1 MAGEIRVCSISKL
14 AAKEKIVTEDLIH
27 CKTMFS
33 SVKILDYQSKNT
45 LWDSA
50 VVLTR
55 AEDRKRNDKAN
66 KSGNSSRAVLTNQIS
81 FPSEAKVPT
90 DDFLRSPPPRSIGR
104 L

>member
-1 MAGEIRVCSISKL
+1 M
-14 AAKEKIVTEDLIH
+14 AAKDKIVTEDLTH

-33 SVKILDYQSKNT
+33 SVKILDYRSKKT

-55 AEDRKRNDKAN
+55 AEHRKRNDKAN
-66 KSGNSSRAVLTNQIS
+66 KSGNSSRAVLTNQIF
-81 FPSEAKVPT
+81 FPLEAKVPA
-90 DDFLRSPPPRSIGR
+90 DDFLCSPPPRSIGR